1 MLFIPKESVNMT
13 KEMTTETVQNV
24 LNQVKKN
31 KEDKGVIPADNKK
44 IIITGN
50 ANTFKGK
57 SLKITKGL
65 FKNGR
70 NYKYP
75 AGTKWEDID
84 NFGRINISFSKA
96 DFN

>member
-1 MLFIPKESVNMT
+1 MT
-13 KEMTTETVQNV
+13 KETIENV
-24 LNQVKKN
+24 LNKVKKN

-44 IIITGN
+44 IVITGN

-65 FKNGR
+65 FKDGQ
-70 NYKYP
+70 NYSYS

-84 NFGRINISFSKA
+84 NFGRKNISFLIT
-96 DFN
+96 DFV